1 MAKLGCLL
9 IILAVTGLIA
19 IVVVPVLPFLNNS
32 PQVDNFLQPLLCQQ
46 GETVRRDQYSYT
58 DFEGTSYSMNVYCM
72 GDDEVERDVSTRWF
86 VIGMVAFLA
95 PFLIGL
101 FTFIFGVNRYTRNRV
116 ATLTTPS
123 IGNTDWGSGVMSVNT
138 VASSSKPTLTERLKE
153 LQEARDAGLISAIEF
168 DRARQQILDRM
179 DD

>member
-9 IILAVTGLIA
+9 IILAVAGLLV
-19 IVVVPVLPFLNNS
+19 IVVVPVLPFLNDS
-32 PQVDNFLQPLLCQQ
+32 PQVDSFMQPLLCQP
-46 GETVRRDQYSYT
+46 GETVRREQYSYR
-58 DFEGTSYSMNVYCM
+58 DYDGTAYSMNVYCI
-72 GDDEVERDVSTRWF
+72 GDDRVERDVSARWF
-86 VIGMVAFLA
+86 VIGMVAFLG

-101 FTFIFGVNRYTRNRV
+101 LTFIFGVNRNAGKHVT
-116 ATLTTPS
+116 TLTTAT
-123 IGNTDWGSGVMSVNT
+123 IGNTDWGSGVVSVNT
-138 VASSSKPTLTERLKE
+138 AKPTLTQRLKE